1 MSINAEIKNFVQQ
14 LRKTNA
20 QHKTRR
26 TNYVKCNNETHY
38 PEIGLRSLDTTP
50 QHSEHFHSLVN

>member
-20 QHKTRR
+20 QQRL
-26 TNYVKCNNETHY
+26 NIC
-38 PEIGLRSLDTTP
+38 LWL
-50 QHSEHFHSLVN
+50 